1 MRRTRQAQ
9 RHLPCASSD
18 MHGRKEPSGPSAWG
32 FVLGPVGDVH
42 GHVLPSVERR
52 AAIPV
57 LPGDHDASTDYHV
70 RPDTVRRVFL
80 VHKAGTPCRG
90 DARTHRGTEPV
101 EGFGRKKPRRVDG
114 HLERFENEDVPGGDA
129 AAPTSLVVE
138 AAPPHTVEIPVT
150 GRDLA
155 SPMVGIAGHAGIAVP
170 VGRSRRRRVVGSPR
184 GTWA

>member
-1 MRRTRQAQ
+1 MRMRRTRQAQ

-32 FVLGPVGDVH
+32 
-42 GHVLPSVERR
+42 SVQ
-52 AAIPV
+52 
-57 LPGDHDASTDYHV
+57 DARSSSVQSETSTDMYC
-70 RPDTVRRVFL
+70 RPSNGVPQSPYSPATTT
-80 VHKAGTPCRG
+80 HPGTPCRG

-114 HLERFENEDVPGGDA
+114 HLERFENEGVPGGEA